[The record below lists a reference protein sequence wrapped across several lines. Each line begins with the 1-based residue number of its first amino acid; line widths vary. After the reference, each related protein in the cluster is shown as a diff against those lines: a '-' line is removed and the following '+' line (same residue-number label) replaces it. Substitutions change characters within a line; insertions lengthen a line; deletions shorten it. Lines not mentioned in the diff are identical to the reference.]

1 MKVLVAASEE
11 WGGARTTAV
20 AEAHPNIQMTQVN
33 SAEALAK
40 HGVNG
45 VDWDVVLMEFDLKG
59 ANGHKGIQATSQ
71 ALGTRPLGVLLQ
83 SGTTELATR
92 IMASGAAG
100 ILPADIC
107 PNLLGHALHLLA
119 GGMRLSMLDGHRDE
133 TAHAITSQLSD
144 RELQVLAGICDGMQN
159 KEIAH
164 DFNVQEV
171 TVKMHVRAIIRKLGA
186 RNRTHAAM
194 LARDL
199 HLV

>member
-1 MKVLVAASEE
+1 
-11 WGGARTTAV
+11 
-20 AEAHPNIQMTQVN
+20 MTQVN

-45 VDWDVVLMEFDLKG
+45 VEWDVVLMEFDLPG
-59 ANGHKGIQATSQ
+59 ANGHRGIQAISQ
-71 ALGTRPLGVLLQ
+71 ALGPRPLGVLLQ
-83 SGTTELATR
+83 AGTTELAQR
-92 IMASGAAG
+92 IMTSGAVG
-100 ILPADIC
+100 ILPADID
-107 PNLLGHALHLLA
+107 PNLLGHAVHLLA

-133 TAHAITSQLSD
+133 TANAITSQLSD
-144 RELQVLAGICDGMQN
+144 RELQVLAGICNGMQN

-199 HLV
+199 HLI